1 MYTREEILNK
11 YKNTDFPKSL
21 FDDTVLNNK
30 DILFYNESK
39 KPLSSQT
46 KDTSLLSQSYV
57 IPWRILQQKN
67 YYTNN
72 NNQNKK
78 EFIRGGNYTPPT
90 PKEPLIEIK
99 TDNFKKIYDKYSI
112 PLEKKLIYL
121 KNKNNMLGP
130 FNYEELQN
138 LYKNKKFDSNYEFR
152 PIDLFSFN
160 EEDPF
165 SFYPVKNVNEDDWMD
180 EMVDSPNLEYTE
192 LFTKVKNLLDATKKR
207 KAEVNELNNEIDELK
222 EKNEEKDNTI
232 NELTKEIEKLKK
244 ELLIQKELLKQKE
257 EENIEKEEKSEK
269 NEDKKEKIEIIE
281 IEKKVIYKKNEDN
294 DDDDEDEKIVEEKI
308 EIIKP
313 KVLDMGGEWEVAGK
327 KKKKV
332 EKAQEETK
340 TIVGLPSK
348 KGANKNNADNST
360 KMPESNK
367 SKKNTNTGNG
377 DDLLEMLK
385 PKKKEV
391 PKDEGELST
400 TEFKEVKGKGKKK
413 NKKQFESTHIN
424 LGFKYK

>member
-21 FDDTVLNNK
+21 FDENVLNNK

-67 YYTNN
+67 YHTNN

-160 EEDPF
+160 EEDTF
-165 SFYPVKNVNEDDWMD
+165 SFYPVKNINEDDWAD

-192 LFTKVKNLLDATKKR
+192 LFTKVKNLLEATKKR

-244 ELLIQKELLKQKE
+244 ELLKQKE
-257 EENIEKEEKSEK
+257 SLEQTEEEKSEK
-269 NEDKKEKIEIIE
+269 NEDKNEKIEIIE

-327 KKKKV
+327 KKKKSRKSTRRAQNYCWFTF
-332 EKAQEETK
+332 EKR
-340 TIVGLPSK
+340 S
-348 KGANKNNADNST
+348 
-360 KMPESNK
+360 
-367 SKKNTNTGNG
+367 
-377 DDLLEMLK
+377 
-385 PKKKEV
+385 
-391 PKDEGELST
+391 
-400 TEFKEVKGKGKKK
+400 
-413 NKKQFESTHIN
+413 
-424 LGFKYK
+424 

>member
-21 FDDTVLNNK
+21 FDENVLNNK

-67 YYTNN
+67 YHTNN

-121 KNKNNMLGP
+121 KNKNNTLGP

-160 EEDPF
+160 EEDTF
-165 SFYPVKNVNEDDWMD
+165 SFYPVKNINEDDWAD

-192 LFTKVKNLLDATKKR
+192 LFTKVKNLL
-207 KAEVNELNNEIDELK
+207 
-222 EKNEEKDNTI
+222 
-232 NELTKEIEKLKK
+232 
-244 ELLIQKELLKQKE
+244 
-257 EENIEKEEKSEK
+257 
-269 NEDKKEKIEIIE
+269 
-281 IEKKVIYKKNEDN
+281 
-294 DDDDEDEKIVEEKI
+294 
-308 EIIKP
+308 
-313 KVLDMGGEWEVAGK
+313 
-327 KKKKV
+327 
-332 EKAQEETK
+332 
-340 TIVGLPSK
+340 
-348 KGANKNNADNST
+348 
-360 KMPESNK
+360 
-367 SKKNTNTGNG
+367 
-377 DDLLEMLK
+377 
-385 PKKKEV
+385 
-391 PKDEGELST
+391 
-400 TEFKEVKGKGKKK
+400 
-413 NKKQFESTHIN
+413 
-424 LGFKYK
+424 